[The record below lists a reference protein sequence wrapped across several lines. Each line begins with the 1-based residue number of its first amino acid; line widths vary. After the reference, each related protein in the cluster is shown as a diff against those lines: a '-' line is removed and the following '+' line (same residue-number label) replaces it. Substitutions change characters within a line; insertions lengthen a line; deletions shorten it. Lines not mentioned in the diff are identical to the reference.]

1 MKKISVLFVCM
12 GNICRSP
19 IAEGVFRAFAERAG
33 LLSSID
39 VDSAGTHAGHEGEL
53 PDQRAR
59 KVAASRGYNLSTLR
73 ARRVKEQDFSRFDL
87 IVAMDRQ
94 NLDYLRRY
102 CPDEYL
108 SKLHLFLEFAGD
120 LVSDEVPDP
129 YYGGTEGFEKVLDLC
144 EIAARGLIAAIS
156 SPGFELQTGA

>member
-1 MKKISVLFVCM
+1 MMRVLFVCM

-19 IAEGVFRAFAERAG
+19 MAEGVFRALAERVG
-33 LLSSID
+33 LSTTIE
-39 VDSAGTHAGHEGEL
+39 VDSAGTHANHEGEL

-73 ARRVKEQDFSRFDL
+73 ARRVKEVDFSRFDL

-102 CPDEYL
+102 CPVDYQP
-108 SKLHLFLEFAGD
+108 KLHLFLEFSDGLA
-120 LVSDEVPDP
+120 SDEVPDP

-144 EIAARGLIAAIS
+144 EIAAQGLMAAIS
-156 SPGFELQTGA
+156 GPGFKFKTRT

>member
-1 MKKISVLFVCM
+1 MTRILFVCM

-19 IAEGVFRAFAERAG
+19 MAEGVFRTLAERSG
-33 LLSSID
+33 LSTAIE
-39 VDSAGTHAGHEGEL
+39 VDSAGTHASHEGEL

-59 KVAASRGYNLSTLR
+59 RVATSRGYNLSALR

-94 NLDYLRRY
+94 NLDYLRRCCQADY
-102 CPDEYL
+102 Q
-108 SKLHLFLEFAGD
+108 SKLHLFLEFADG
-120 LVSDEVPDP
+120 LALDEVLDP

-144 EIAARGLIAAIS
+144 EIAAQGLLAAIS
-156 SPGFELQTGA
+156 SPGYEFKAGA